1 MIYTLASSD
10 LEMLIFGG
18 LFSYDM
24 SKWLYTYSQEIAK
37 NLISLY
43 FYVLEFRKL
52 TKWKGVLYLSLAN
65 EKLSIFSRL

>member
-1 MIYTLASSD
+1 MIYTLASFD

-52 TKWKGVLYLSLAN
+52 TK
-65 EKLSIFSRL
+65 